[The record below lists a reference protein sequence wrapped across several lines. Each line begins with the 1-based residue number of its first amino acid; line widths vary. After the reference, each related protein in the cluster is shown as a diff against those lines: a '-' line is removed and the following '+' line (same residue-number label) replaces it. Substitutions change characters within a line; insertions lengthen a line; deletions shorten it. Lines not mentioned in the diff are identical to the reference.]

1 MSNKNYFQLGTISRT
16 YSFKGQVILFINA
29 DDPSIYYK
37 LEHFLIEVNG
47 QYIPYFIE
55 KSSVH
60 KSNQLKIKL
69 EGINTDS
76 EAQMILKKKVFL
88 PIELLPK
95 LNDQQFYYHEI
106 NSFSVLNAENN
117 ELIGTIINIIDHPG
131 NTLIEVDADGTEV
144 LIPLNDNTFE
154 HINKSKKQ
162 ISINLPE
169 GLLDLYFENE

>member
-29 DDPSIYYK
+29 DDPSIYYE

-69 EGINTDS
+69 EGINSDA
-76 EAQMILKKKVFL
+76 EAQMILKKEVFL

-106 NSFSVLNAENN
+106 ESFSVLNAENN
-117 ELIGTIINIIDHPG
+117 KLIGTIINIIDHPG
-131 NTLIEVDADGTEV
+131 NTLLEVDANGTEI

>member
-1 MSNKNYFQLGTISRT
+1 M
-16 YSFKGQVILFINA
+16 
-29 DDPSIYYK
+29 D
-37 LEHFLIEVNG
+37 H
-47 QYIPYFIE
+47 
-55 KSSVH
+55 
-60 KSNQLKIKL
+60 
-69 EGINTDS
+69 
-76 EAQMILKKKVFL
+76 
-88 PIELLPK
+88 
-95 LNDQQFYYHEI
+95 
-106 NSFSVLNAENN
+106 FSVLNAENN